1 MGHAYS
7 PKDTPG
13 RSSAPAAA
21 RLQVAAA
28 DPFKAKAE
36 RDAARRTGRMQD
48 GFGLKPKAPKAKAA
62 DTSRMLGGGPALRVI
77 ASSDPPPVA
86 RPAARKVKAPPLM
99 VVASS
104 AAASSSDAPV
114 VTDATFTE
122 LPKERISEKAFR
134 PSDKRG
140 GRGGG
145 GNGAGGPPVDRIFN
159 QDDLAGVLI
168 VLALL
173 LLIALYLVRGGGA
186 PAPAPQRLVST
197 ASVEPAPV
205 PAPLVDPFGDKPVD
219 LTPKSPPP
227 PPAVAAAP
235 APAPVCPSGRVM
247 RAWFCTA
254 ESELT
259 QASRAALEKGLKDW
273 GSCLTGK
280 QLVVTGYADTRGGPD
295 YNAVLSRARASAVA
309 DALRAKG
316 VKVAEAAGAGELPG
330 LADNEN
336 CANQRRVDVRLSDD
350 PSAPPPSK
358 SCAPPDE
365 FAALSCG

>member
-7 PKDTPG
+7 PKDAPG
-13 RSSAPAAA
+13 GSIAPAAA
-21 RLQVAAA
+21 RLHVTAA

-36 RDAARRTGRMQD
+36 RDAARRAGRSND
-48 GFGLKPKAPKAKAA
+48 GIAAKPKPPKLPPARAA
-62 DTSRMLGGGPALRVI
+62 RMLGNGPALRVI
-77 ASSDPPPVA
+77 ASNDPPPVV
-86 RPAARKVKAPPLM
+86 RKAKAPPLV

-104 AAASSSDAPV
+104 AAASSSDAPT
-114 VTDATFTE
+114 VTDAVFTE

-134 PSDKRG
+134 PSSKG
-140 GRGGG
+140 KGGG
-145 GNGAGGPPVDRIFN
+145 GDGAGGPPVDRIFN

-173 LLIALYLVRGGGA
+173 LLIALYLVRGNGA
-186 PAPAPQRLVST
+186 PASEPQRLVST

-205 PAPLVDPFGDKPVD
+205 PAPLVDPFGDKAVD

-227 PPAVAAAP
+227 PPAVEAAP

-259 QASRAALEKGLKDW
+259 QVARAALEKDLKDW

-280 QLVVTGYADTRGGPD
+280 QLVVTGYADTRGDPD
-295 YNAVLSRARASAVA
+295 YNTSLSSARASVVA
-309 DALRAKG
+309 SALRAKG

-350 PSAPPPSK
+350 ASAPPPSK

-365 FAALSCG
+365 FAVLSCG